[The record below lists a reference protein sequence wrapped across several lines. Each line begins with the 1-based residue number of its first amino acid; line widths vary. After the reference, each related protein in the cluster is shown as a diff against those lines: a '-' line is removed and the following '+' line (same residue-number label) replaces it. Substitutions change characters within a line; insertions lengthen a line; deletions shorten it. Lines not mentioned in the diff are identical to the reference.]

1 MQNSFRWCSSWLLL
15 PCLVA
20 LALLAAK
27 TARADFIV
35 TLTEQGGNVVATGS
49 GQIDLTGLRLR
60 LYPFSIGIAMA
71 TIIPDDGSIINGP
84 VSSSPYDAYEGAI
97 GTPFLGVGRGTFA
110 STGSGDI
117 VGVEGG
123 SFILVPHGYVSDSPL
138 SDTAT
143 YDNATFASLGVGLG
157 DWEWNWGT
165 GANQKFILA
174 VTPVPEPSSLG
185 ILAALLAFAGIIGL
199 RKRKS
204 VVTG

>member
-35 TLTEQGGNVVATGS
+35 TLTEQGGNVVATAS
-49 GQIDLTGLRLR
+49 GQIDLTGLRL
-60 LYPFSIGIAMA
+60 YPFSIGSAMA
-71 TIIPDDGSIINGP
+71 IIIPDDGIIINGP

-97 GTPFLGVGRGTFA
+97 GTPAWGFGRGALA

-117 VGVEGG
+117 VGVEGDG
-123 SFILVPHGYVSDSPL
+123 GFILVPHGYVSDSPL

-143 YDNATFASLGVGLG
+143 YDNATFASLGVGPLTT
-157 DWEWNWGT
+157 E
-165 GANQKFILA
+165 
-174 VTPVPEPSSLG
+174 
-185 ILAALLAFAGIIGL
+185 
-199 RKRKS
+199 
-204 VVTG
+204 